1 MSTYSI
7 YIPSIHRDFPQE
19 ELEGIFGFW
28 GVIDR
33 IDYVEMN
40 EPKANWIR
48 AFIHFQ
54 HINTENIIVMGNVKY
69 LEEGNKITRGYYMK
83 NPNYFHSIPFDRIK
97 HKMKEYNEY
106 CMDIYKNYAPV
117 QKTTLNI
124 HQLANNFD
132 ILKETTEFTFSEQ
145 QTKIEELNQRV
156 AQQDDIINR
165 LKEELSSMR
174 SSFFKQ

>member
-1 MSTYSI
+1 MG
-7 YIPSIHRDFPQE
+7 IPSYFSYIVKNHK
-19 ELEGIFGFW
+19 EGIFGFW

-48 AFIHFQ
+48 AFVHFQ
-54 HINTENIIVMGNVKY
+54 HINTENIIAMGNVKY

-83 NPNYFHSIPFDRIK
+83 NPNYFHSSPFDRIK
-97 HKMKEYNEY
+97 YKMKEYNEY

-145 QTKIEELNQRV
+145 QGKIEELNQRV

-174 SSFFKQ
+174 SILFKEQS